1 MLSWLTRLQEKNILE
16 SKLKKYLDEYLNDS
30 NFRLMDRRDLK
41 SKNSYLYNEIEI
53 ETQNIM
59 KFIGD
64 FNKDETLNY
73 ELLESLIRTIS
84 ELYELKLELKKI
96 NDIYYDRNFDKLKEK
111 DRLIIL
117 DRKENL
123 TALNMR
129 WSMDISEKIC
139 SLDKRNRE
147 LINEWKKYL
156 FYPVF

>member
-1 MLSWLTRLQEKNILE
+1 MLSWLRKQQEKNILE

-41 SKNSYLYNEIEI
+41 SKNSYLYNEIEK
-53 ETQNIM
+53 ETRNVM

-96 NDIYYDRNFDKLKEK
+96 NDIFYDKNFDKLKEK
-111 DRLIIL
+111 DKMIIL

-123 TALNMR
+123 TSLNMR

>member
-1 MLSWLTRLQEKNILE
+1 MLSWLRRLQEKNILE

-53 ETQNIM
+53 ETLNIM

-73 ELLESLIRTIS
+73 DLLESLIRTIS

-96 NDIYYDRNFDKLKEK
+96 NDIFYDKNFDKLKEK
-111 DRLIIL
+111 DRMIIL

>member
-1 MLSWLTRLQEKNILE
+1 MLSWLRRLQEKNILE

-111 DRLIIL
+111 DRMIIL